1 MSIRGRNINRLSVAS
16 FAMTCWIVTGEM
28 TKIRDVL
35 GEFRKVLEMSVANCK
50 NLMELCAV
58 L

>member
-1 MSIRGRNINRLSVAS
+1 MSIRGRNINRFSVAS
-16 FAMTCWIVTGEM
+16 FAMSCWIVTTEM
-28 TKIRDVL
+28 SKIRDVL
-35 GEFRKVLEMSVANCK
+35 GEIRKVLEMSVANCK

>member
-1 MSIRGRNINRLSVAS
+1 
-16 FAMTCWIVTGEM
+16 MTCWIVTGEM